1 MAAVNTPEELRY
13 TADHEWARS
22 EGDTVRVGITD
33 FAQDALGDVVFVK
46 LPMTGTT
53 VNKGD
58 ALGEIE
64 STKSVSDIYAPVS
77 GNVVEANGDLSS
89 QPQRVNEDPYGE
101 GWICTIAP
109 SDPAELKSLLSA
121 DKYRELTS
129 T

>member
-46 LPMTGTT
+46 LPKTGTT

-89 QPQRVNEDPYGE
+89 EPQRVNEDPYGE

-109 SDPAELKSLLSA
+109 SDPAELKSLFSA